1 MAPNVR
7 KGAVLSRLTS
17 TLEEFRKIAP
27 KMEVNQMVIF
37 LIIAQK
43 KGIKMTELGT
53 LTGLSRSSVSRNV
66 LALSKEAYTDSR
78 RTSPV
83 GLDLVTTVADPFD
96 SRSKIVALTA
106 KGTEIARRVV
116 ARLSPPDREEA

>member
-1 MAPNVR
+1 MATNV
-7 KGAVLSRLTS
+7 GNGPALGRLVS
-17 TLEEFRKIAP
+17 ALEEFRQIAP

-37 LIIAQK
+37 LLIAQK
-43 KGIKMTELGT
+43 RGIKMTELGS

-78 RTSPV
+78 RSNPD
-83 GLDLVTTVADPFD
+83 GLDLVTTLTDPFD

-116 ARLSPPDREEA
+116 AKLTPPDQ

>member
-1 MAPNVR
+1 MAPNLG
-7 KGAVLSRLTS
+7 KGAVGRLTS
-17 TLEEFRKIAP
+17 ALEEFRQIAP

-43 KGIKMTELGT
+43 RGIKMTELGA

-66 LALSKEAYTDSR
+66 LALSKDAYTDSR
-78 RTSPV
+78 RTNPV

-106 KGTEIARRVV
+106 KGTEIAHRIV
-116 ARLSPPDREEA
+116 ARLTPSDHEEA